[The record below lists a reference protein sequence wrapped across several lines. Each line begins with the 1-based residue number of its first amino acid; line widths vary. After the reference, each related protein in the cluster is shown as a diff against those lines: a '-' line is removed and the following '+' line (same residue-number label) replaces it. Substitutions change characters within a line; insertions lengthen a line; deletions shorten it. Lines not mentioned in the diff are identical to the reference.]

1 MTCLSKI
8 FSLTYETTMIE
19 SDFTSQIGYL
29 AEKWS
34 QGYSKR
40 VCATNV
46 DL

>member
-1 MTCLSKI
+1 M
-8 FSLTYETTMIE
+8 FSLLYENKMME

-34 QGYSKR
+34 RGYSKR